1 MSVKGLAEL
10 RRLFTERYDVLKA
23 HLTRRLGSSELASD
37 ALHDAY
43 VRLTDRAD
51 LDLDQ
56 VRHPQSYVLNTAV
69 NGAIDRLRSE
79 ARLLNSD
86 EIDVLLDFADPAP
99 GPAQQVQAQ
108 FDLEYAVQALDALP
122 PRQRDILYS
131 ARVEGLTL
139 VELSKRWGIS
149 TRMVS
154 RELQAAHEFCAE
166 HMKR

>member
-51 LDLDQ
+51 LDQ

-79 ARLLNSD
+79 ARLLSSE
-86 EIDVLLDFADPAP
+86 EIDVLLNFADPTP